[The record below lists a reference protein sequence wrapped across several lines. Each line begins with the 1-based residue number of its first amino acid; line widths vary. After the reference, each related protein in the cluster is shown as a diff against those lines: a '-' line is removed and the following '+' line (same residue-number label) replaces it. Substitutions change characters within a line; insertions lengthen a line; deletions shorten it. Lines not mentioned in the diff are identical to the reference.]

1 MSASISIAIADSSPV
16 FRYGLKSI
24 LDAKPGYNV
33 VAEIETGEDLERW
46 LKSNK
51 PDLIV
56 MDCLASGFSVDTV
69 VACSR
74 LSKKTRLLAITS
86 SHSGQSIVNALRAGI
101 TSYVKKDCSMDEV
114 LEAIEETSNGGTFFC
129 GQILEAIQA
138 ENIDVSDLELADY
151 TCDPVLLTEREIEVL
166 THISEGKTNVQIAE
180 KLFLSSHTVNTHRK
194 NIMQK
199 LGVNNTASMVMYAV
213 KSGFVSPNRFLF
225 TNS

>member
-1 MSASISIAIADSSPV
+1 MQNSISIAIADSSPV
-16 FRYGLKSI
+16 FRFGLKSI
-24 LDAKPGYNV
+24 LESKPGYNV
-33 VAEIETGEDLERW
+33 MAEIETGEQLEFW
-46 LKSNK
+46 LKDNV

-56 MDCLASGFSVDTV
+56 LDCLASGFSVDTV

-74 LSKKTRLLAITS
+74 LRPKTKLLAITS

-114 LEAIEETSNGGTFFC
+114 LEAIDETSNGGTFFC
-129 GQILEAIQA
+129 GQILGAIKA
-138 ENIDVSDLELADY
+138 ENIDVTDLELAEVS
-151 TCDPVLLTEREIEVL
+151 CDPILLTEREIEVL
-166 THISEGKTNVQIAE
+166 THISEGKTNVQIADL
-180 KLFLSSHTVNTHRK
+180 LFLSGHTVNTHRK

>member
-1 MSASISIAIADSSPV
+1 MDQPISIVIADSSPV

-24 LDAKPGYNV
+24 LESKNEYHV
-33 VAEIETGEDLERW
+33 EAEIQTGEDLESW
-46 LKSNK
+46 LKHNT

-56 MDCLASGFSVDTV
+56 LYCLASGFSVDTV

-74 LSKKTRLLAITS
+74 LRPETKLLAITS

-101 TSYVKKDCSMDEV
+101 TSYVKKDCSMEEV
-114 LEAIEETSNGGTFFC
+114 LEAIEETSQGGTFFC
-129 GQILEAIQA
+129 GQILNAIKA
-138 ENIDVSDLELADY
+138 ESIDVSDLELADM
-151 TCDPVLLTEREIEVL
+151 TCDPILLTEREIEVL
-166 THISEGKTNVQIAE
+166 THISEGKTNIQIAE
-180 KLFLSSHTVNTHRK
+180 LLFLSGHTVNTHRK